1 MSEVLSDHELDEL
14 VAAAREARSNAY
26 APYSHLEVGAALA
39 TGGGRRFAGANVE
52 NASYGLAICAERVA
66 AVKAVTAGARDLVA
80 IAVVSS
86 SPAPTPPCGACRQ
99 FLYEFNPG
107 IAVVSEGGDGGRER
121 WRLSELLPDGFGP
134 QDLEVP
140 R

>member
-1 MSEVLSDHELDEL
+1 LSPRAPGSGRCGCGIATPDGR
-14 VAAAREARSNAY
+14 VAT
-26 APYSHLEVGAALA
+26 APFANAALA